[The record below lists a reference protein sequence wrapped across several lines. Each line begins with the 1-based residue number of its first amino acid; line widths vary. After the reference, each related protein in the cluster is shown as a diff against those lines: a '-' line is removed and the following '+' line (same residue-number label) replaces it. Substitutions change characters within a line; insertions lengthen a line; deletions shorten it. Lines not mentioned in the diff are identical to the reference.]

1 MKKFKGLFLSACM
14 AITLCS
20 CADGSGTQTEYISET
35 LFPQNTAA
43 VETTALITVAS
54 DVSETLNSEA
64 EKGKTHSS
72 EMEEQYNAKS
82 AELADFFNKV
92 CEEKDF
98 PAINI
103 TTLDEKKILSK
114 DEYVTSVI
122 DVFNC
127 DEKYLLSAE
136 GGVKVRG
143 NSTAEQGDE
152 KPYRIKFN
160 DKHNMLGL
168 NGGKEFKSWVLLR
181 SYWNLAPDYM
191 AFNLARGIFNG
202 EYYSSDC
209 KYVNLYLNGE
219 YAGIYLLAEQNQAAK
234 GRVEVAEPKAD
245 EAPEDIGYF
254 IELDNYA
261 DDEHPYFTVLHNKG
275 EFTDITGETR
285 TFKDKEYSVKSDTT
299 SEEQLEFI
307 EKYTNGV
314 FEILWEAVQNN
325 TPVMFDENYNIVPA
339 NGVYSTPKES
349 VEAVIDLDSAVNML
363 ILEELV
369 HNYDVGAGSFYMAVD
384 FGKKS
389 KYERLTFTAPWD
401 FNWAYYEETDGRYYA
416 GAFQRIM
423 DDDRTNPW
431 FTVLMKADWFR
442 EMVKEKWSELDEN
455 NLLEN
460 VTKQVSEDLRLLE
473 NDLGENAWS
482 IDAAMQIV
490 DFVNGRIKWLNTVW
504 SE

>member
-1 MKKFKGLFLSACM
+1 MHFLYYACQ
-14 AITLCS
+14 IT
-20 CADGSGTQTEYISET
+20 
-35 LFPQNTAA
+35 
-43 VETTALITVAS
+43 
-54 DVSETLNSEA
+54 
-64 EKGKTHSS
+64 
-72 EMEEQYNAKS
+72 
-82 AELADFFNKV
+82 
-92 CEEKDF
+92 
-98 PAINI
+98 
-103 TTLDEKKILSK
+103 
-114 DEYVTSVI
+114 
-122 DVFNC
+122 
-127 DEKYLLSAE
+127 
-136 GGVKVRG
+136 
-143 NSTAEQGDE
+143 
-152 KPYRIKFN
+152 
-160 DKHNMLGL
+160 
-168 NGGKEFKSWVLLR
+168 
-181 SYWNLAPDYM
+181 
-191 AFNLARGIFNG
+191 
-202 EYYSSDC
+202 
-209 KYVNLYLNGE
+209 
-219 YAGIYLLAEQNQAAK
+219 
-234 GRVEVAEPKAD
+234 
-245 EAPEDIGYF
+245 
-254 IELDNYA
+254 
-261 DDEHPYFTVLHNKG
+261 
-275 EFTDITGETR
+275 
-285 TFKDKEYSVKSDTT
+285 
-299 SEEQLEFI
+299 
-307 EKYTNGV
+307 
-314 FEILWEAVQNN
+314 
-325 TPVMFDENYNIVPA
+325 PA